1 MDLRGVRGK
10 CEDTFVPNRAG
21 TERIPAL
28 GVQLNIKVMSLSAK
42 ELQDLLDE
50 LETSRASR
58 KRAWENLQENSLGIK
73 GYSRGRASTA
83 C

>member
-10 CEDTFVPNRAG
+10 CEDTSVPNRAG